1 MSEQRRLSFDEVEE
15 IDPLLE
21 RDRAAR
27 IMATD
32 PRRNVALEA
41 SAGTGKTRVLVDRYV
56 RLVVEARVPPRNI
69 LAITFTRKAAA
80 EMRQRVLDTLK
91 ARHRE
96 GALVGERWRQVRDA
110 FPDITISTIDAFCL
124 SLLYEFPLEAGVD
137 PGFELADETETPRL
151 VNGALDRAL
160 RIGRSLA
167 QNDADVAL
175 LFAELGEF
183 QLRRGLAVL
192 LDRRLVAWDAI
203 NRFLH
208 GSTLHVAEA
217 CERLHETLRGALRNL
232 PGGAG
237 AFVLRGPD
245 TPDFILL
252 GHDVRLL
259 DSPAPLP
266 PERLRG
272 ALDRLCGHVLTS
284 QKDPRQR
291 LAQKKIDFRSAADYE
306 AHKAQVLAIGPQV
319 LEAFTAFRRDLN
331 LVMTRGVR
339 QLFVIAL
346 QEYRRT
352 LDKHGVLD
360 FSDVLERTVALLE
373 QRDEFSR
380 SRFKLESRYRHV
392 LVDEFQDTSRA
403 QWRLVREL
411 MSAWAE
417 GAGTADDI
425 VPPSIFIVGDRKQSI
440 YGFRDA
446 EVAVLEEAAR
456 HINALRPD
464 LPARAAITRSHRA
477 VLPLLHFVNDVFDA
491 VDKQPLRADA
501 FRYSDDDRFPLA
513 TDAGTARDSVGLVA
527 APTDAAQAEVVAEEI
542 ARLLEQQATVR
553 DRMTGARRTIGPG
566 DIAVLFRT
574 REGHRL
580 IEQALAKRRVPF
592 YVYKGLG
599 FFDADEIKDVLALL
613 AFLGDPSSH
622 LRAAALLRS
631 RLVRVSDEG
640 LKQLAPDLA
649 GALDPHGPAL
659 PEWLR
664 SEDVARLTEARRSLA
679 VWLPLVDRLPPA
691 ELLDRVLAE
700 AAYMREL
707 AGPGLAQA
715 RENLKKIR
723 SLVRRI
729 QNRGYATVERLVEH
743 FSQLVSGGDESNA
756 IIDAVDAVNLM
767 TVHAAKGLEFPVVF
781 VVNLGRGSGGGR
793 DPIRVAMGAASG
805 EAQGEPMVAIGEHE
819 SEADEDAAAREAE
832 ETKRLLYVA
841 LTRARDR
848 LYLCAT
854 FPDEGTFAPVKGSL
868 GRLLPPSLLSAL
880 ATATGRDEVPW
891 TGPSASH
898 TIRVVPPAGAEPI
911 AWTGGAVA
919 TPRLAHDF
927 TALTPD
933 GAPRLSTTVEGPTTS
948 ATGLTSHADRSSS
961 LLGTLVHR
969 LLAFAQQR
977 DVRDADELTRVAR
990 QFIEGGHEI
999 EDAGDIVRRAVSLS
1013 LGVLSRPELLALPAG
1028 AQMVF
1033 EVAYSRRLPGGVER
1047 GAIDCLVVT
1056 DDSATVLEFKTG
1068 APRDEHRDQLA
1079 AYVEAIRGHYVDR
1092 QVEGR
1097 LIYVGSGQA
1106 R

>member
-15 IDPLLE
+15 VDPLLE

-27 IMATD
+27 LLATD

-96 GALVGERWRQVRDA
+96 GALTGERWRQVRDA
-110 FPDITISTIDAFCL
+110 FPEITISTIDAFCL

-167 QNDADVAL
+167 QTDADVAL

-192 LDRRLVAWDAI
+192 LDRRLVAFDAI

-208 GSTLHVAEA
+208 GSTLHVADA
-217 CERLHETLRGALRNL
+217 CQRLHDTLRGSLRNL
-232 PGGAG
+232 PGGAA
-237 AFVLRGPD
+237 AFVSSGPD
-245 TPDFILL
+245 TPDFVLL
-252 GHDVRLL
+252 SHDVRLL
-259 DSPAPLP
+259 DSAAPMP

-272 ALDRLCGHVLTS
+272 ALDRLCAHVLTS
-284 QKDPRQR
+284 KLEPRQR
-291 LAQKKIDFRSAADYE
+291 LGQTKAEFRSAADFE
-306 AHKAQVLAIGPQV
+306 AHKRQALALGPQV
-319 LEAFTAFRRDLN
+319 LEAFSAFRRDLN

-339 QLFVIAL
+339 QLFAIAL
-346 QEYRRT
+346 HEYRRT

-417 GAGTADDI
+417 GAGTADDL

-446 EVAVLEEAAR
+446 EVAVLEEAGR
-456 HINALRPD
+456 HIDALRPD

-491 VDKQPLRADA
+491 VEKLPLRADA

-513 TDAGTARDSVGLVA
+513 TDAGTAQDAVGLVA
-527 APTDAAQAEVVAEEI
+527 APTDAEQAEAVADEI
-542 ARLLEQQATVR
+542 AGLLEAQVTVR

-580 IEQALAKRRVPF
+580 LEQALAKRRVPF

-640 LKQLAPDLA
+640 LKLLAPDLA
-649 GALDPHGPAL
+649 GALDPSGPPF
-659 PEWLR
+659 PEWLDAG
-664 SEDVARLTEARRSLA
+664 DVARLAEARRSLA
-679 VWLPLVDRLPPA
+679 GWLPLVDRLPPA

-700 AAYMREL
+700 AAYTREL
-707 AGPGLAQA
+707 AGPGLPQA

-723 SLVRRI
+723 GLVRRI
-729 QNRGYATVERLVEH
+729 QNRGYATIERLVEH

-793 DPIRVAMGAASG
+793 DPIRVAVGAASG

-819 SEADEDAAAREAE
+819 SEADEDAAAREGE

-854 FPDEGTFAPVKGSL
+854 LPDEGRFAPMKGSL
-868 GRLLPPSLLSAL
+868 GRLLPPSLLAVL
-880 ATATGRDEVPW
+880 ATAAGRDEVLW
-891 TGPSASH
+891 TGPSAPH
-898 TIRVVPPAGAEPI
+898 TIRVVAQAGREPL
-911 AWTGGAVA
+911 AWTAAPTA

-927 TALTPD
+927 APLAPD
-933 GAPRLSTTVEGPTTS
+933 GVPRVSTTVAAPAPAAAGS
-948 ATGLTSHADRSSS
+948 QADRSSS

-969 LLAFAQQR
+969 LLAYAQQR
-977 DVRDADELTRVAR
+977 DETDPGELARVAR

-1013 LGVLSRPELLALPAG
+1013 LGVRSRPELMSLPEG

-1033 EVAYSRRLPGGVER
+1033 EVAYSRRLPGGAVER

-1079 AYVEAIRGHYVDR
+1079 AYVEAIGGHYIGR
-1092 QVEGR
+1092 RVEGR